1 MRIFAAD
8 SKLKSQFTT
17 YNFLEDVDFVEEHAF
32 LIFVHVA
39 LSQDLD
45 GSLGTRFSVYTHTDL
60 SEGT

>member
-1 MRIFAAD
+1 M
-8 SKLKSQFTT
+8 SQFTT